1 MVYQEEKKKKRT
13 IVAQIV
19 AEFASHFGVIFRLCE
34 EISDRHNGSITLS
47 NVLNKFTVA
56 TEDVIGAATRIK
68 GSMTMGLDKISG
80 LVKKSTKVSDTGIM
94 LNFRYVKIPIN

>member
-34 EISDRHNGSITLS
+34 EISDRHNGPASSSGNGSITLS

-68 GSMTMGLDKISG
+68 G
-80 LVKKSTKVSDTGIM
+80 
-94 LNFRYVKIPIN
+94 